1 MSEFDRKVLEVLREP
16 LESGNVTISRAARQA
31 EYPARFQ
38 LIAAMNPCPCGHF
51 GNSRGQCR
59 CTPDQIR
66 RYLLKL
72 SGPFLDRIDLHVEVP
87 LMTKQEFVAKVDPNV
102 ETTDQVRKRVDQAH
116 QRQRDRQGKLNGE
129 LQAAELEKGLH
140 IEPTAK
146 QFVLDVME
154 KLGLSARAYHRILRV
169 SRTIADLAEAEQ
181 VAQSHVAEAIGYR
194 KIERMM
200 QQV

>member
-1 MSEFDRKVLEVLREP
+1 
-16 LESGNVTISRAARQA
+16 
-31 EYPARFQ
+31 
-38 LIAAMNPCPCGHF
+38 
-51 GNSRGQCR
+51 
-59 CTPDQIR
+59 
-66 RYLLKL
+66 
-72 SGPFLDRIDLHVEVP
+72 
-87 LMTKQEFVAKVDPNV
+87 MTKQEFVAKVDPNV